1 VRLRFFCL
9 DTYRTC
15 RWIFNQYTK
24 EQVFNIAGSWMV
36 HHSWDGLRGG
46 RDGELLF
53 WDEQRVSFP
62 SIHDVAGVFHAT
74 DLHKTGSQAKPLLEA
89 LRTLNRPTTNS
100 YIFSKHHKLQ
110 FHGHSDTCNTNI
122 YSARGPSVIHFCSWN
137 LVLCVDAL
145 HLHVVMPVALQKKGY
160 VTSDAN

>member
-1 VRLRFFCL
+1 MVWGGGGMANYFFGTNKEFPFL
-9 DTYRTC
+9 
-15 RWIFNQYTK
+15 IFTK
-24 EQVFNIAGSWMV
+24 LAWAWSPISSVEEEPEEMRQTNLILV
-36 HHSWDGLRGG
+36 
-46 RDGELLF
+46 
-53 WDEQRVSFP
+53 QRVLDASQGKP
-62 SIHDVAGVFHAT
+62 SQPS
-74 DLHKTGSQAKPLLEA
+74 SQSLAN
-89 LRTLNRPTTNS
+89 TQSNDNQHS

>member
-1 VRLRFFCL
+1 MVWGGGGMANYFFGTNKEFPFL
-9 DTYRTC
+9 
-15 RWIFNQYTK
+15 IFTK
-24 EQVFNIAGSWMV
+24 LAWAWSPISSVEEEPEEMRQTNLILV
-36 HHSWDGLRGG
+36 
-46 RDGELLF
+46 
-53 WDEQRVSFP
+53 QRVLDASQGKP
-62 SIHDVAGVFHAT
+62 SQPS
-74 DLHKTGSQAKPLLEA
+74 SQSLAN
-89 LRTLNRPTTNS
+89 TQSNDNQHS

-160 VTSDAN
+160 VTSVVN